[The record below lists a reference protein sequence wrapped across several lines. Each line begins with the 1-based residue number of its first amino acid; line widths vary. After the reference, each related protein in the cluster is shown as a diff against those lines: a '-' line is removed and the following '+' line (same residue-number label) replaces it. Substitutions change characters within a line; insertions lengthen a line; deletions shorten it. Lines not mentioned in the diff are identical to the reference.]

1 MNCPPE
7 LTELTTKAMS
17 AAGGFLGGTSL
28 MAYMRPSGIRDAL
41 TRIGVSTVA
50 AFMTAPVVTEKLL
63 GKEDNIQILAGVAFC
78 IGFVAWNILGAV
90 AVFFERRQGQ
100 DVVQIVKGI
109 KETEDG

>member
-28 MAYMRPSGIRDAL
+28 LAYVKPSSVKEAL
-41 TRIGVSTVA
+41 VRIGVSTVA
-50 AFMTAPVVTEKLL
+50 AFMTAPVVTEKLI

-78 IGFVAWNILGAV
+78 VGFVAWNILGAV
-90 AVFFERRQGQ
+90 AVFFQNRQGQ
-100 DVVQIVKGI
+100 DVVQMVKGV
-109 KETEDG
+109 KEVDHE